1 VAPETRTTDRRALLD
16 AKLTELT
23 LLAKELCPAARV
35 EADTTRY
42 EDEDGGV
49 KVFPPADLSE
59 DEVERLEMAIA
70 RRAGE
75 IFDDTGLFIA
85 CAVFN

>member
-1 VAPETRTTDRRALLD
+1 
-16 AKLTELT
+16 
-23 LLAKELCPAARV
+23 
-35 EADTTRY
+35 
-42 EDEDGGV
+42 
-49 KVFPPADLSE
+49 
-59 DEVERLEMAIA
+59 VERLEMAIA

>member
-1 VAPETRTTDRRALLD
+1 MAPETRTTDRRALLD

-35 EADTTRY
+35 EADTIRY

-59 DEVERLEMAIA
+59 DEVERLEVAIA

>member
-1 VAPETRTTDRRALLD
+1 MAPETRTTDRRALLD

>member
-1 VAPETRTTDRRALLD
+1 MSPRARTSARRALLE
-16 AKLTELT
+16 AKLAELT

-35 EADTTRY
+35 EADTIRY
-42 EDEDGGV
+42 EDEDGAV
-49 KVFPPADLSE
+49 KVFPPPGLSE
-59 DEVERLEMAIA
+59 DEVERLELVIA

>member
-1 VAPETRTTDRRALLD
+1 MDPKPRTSDRSALPG

-35 EADTTRY
+35 EADTIRY
-42 EDEDGGV
+42 EDEDGAV
-49 KVFPPADLSE
+49 KVFPPAGLSE
-59 DEVERLEMAIA
+59 DEVDRLEMAIA

-75 IFDDTGLFIA
+75 IFDDTGLFIT
-85 CAVFN
+85 CAVFD

>member
-1 VAPETRTTDRRALLD
+1 VDRTARTSDRRALLD

-35 EADTTRY
+35 ETDTLQY
-42 EDEDGGV
+42 DDEDGSV
-49 KVFPPADLSE
+49 DVFPPAGLSE
-59 DEVERLEMAIA
+59 DEVDRLEMAIA

-75 IFDDTGLFIA
+75 IFDDTGLFIT
-85 CAVFN
+85 CAVFD